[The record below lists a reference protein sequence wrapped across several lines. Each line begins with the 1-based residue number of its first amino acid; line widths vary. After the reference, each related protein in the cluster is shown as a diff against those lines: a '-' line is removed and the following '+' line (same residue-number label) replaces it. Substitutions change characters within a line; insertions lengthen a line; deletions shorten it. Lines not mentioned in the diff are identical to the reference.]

1 MYTRQRGS
9 ISRRVAQ
16 YAAPAIALV
25 LSAAQAQTFP
35 AKDVR
40 FVNPFPPGG
49 TSDMIGRFVGEQLSK
64 QIGRQV
70 VVENKTGANGAV
82 AAADVAKSA
91 PDGYTLL
98 LASMSMMTVA
108 PQMVQLPFD
117 AERDL
122 TPIGNVASVYNVLV
136 VKADSPF
143 RTWRDVAEASRKS
156 PDKHT
161 CATVGSGSS
170 QQLSCALFMSL
181 TGGRLTQVP
190 YRGGAPAIV
199 DIVGGRVDMMF
210 GNMPEFMG
218 HIRGG
223 TLRAVAFGATEAS
236 PLLADTPVMSKT
248 GLNEFVIH
256 NWFGMVA
263 PGGMSAELQKRW
275 SDELNKALAAPEIV
289 QRFRDN
295 GLQILGGTSAD
306 FVAQMKSDRQKWGK
320 VIKDFNIKPE

>member
-1 MYTRQRGS
+1 M
-9 ISRRVAQ
+9 SRARSMSAARWFSAFLVL
-16 YAAPAIALV
+16 AAP
-25 LSAAQAQTFP
+25 LSHAQTFP

-49 TSDMIGRFVGEQLSK
+49 TSDMIGRFLGEQLSR
-64 QIGRQV
+64 QLGRQV

-82 AAADVAKSA
+82 AAADVAKAA
-91 PDGYTLL
+91 PDGHTIL
-98 LASMSMMTVA
+98 LASMSMMTVT
-108 PQMVQLPFD
+108 PQMVALPYD
-117 AERDL
+117 VERDL

-143 RTWRDVAEASRKS
+143 RTWQDVAEASKKL
-156 PDKHT
+156 PGKHT

-181 TGGRLTQVP
+181 TGGQLTQVP

-223 TLRAVAFGATEAS
+223 TLRAVAFGAGEAS

-248 GLNEFVIH
+248 GLTDFVIH

-263 PGGMSAELQKRW
+263 PGGLSAELHKRW
-275 SDELNKALAAPEIV
+275 NDELNKALAAPEIV
-289 QRFRDN
+289 QKFRDN
-295 GLQILGGTSAD
+295 GLQILGGSSAQ
-306 FVAQMKSDRQKWGK
+306 FIAQMKSDRVTWGK
-320 VIKDFNIKPE
+320 IIKDFNIKPE